1 MLRAAAWAACAAALV
16 VLRPA
21 HLDGAWAECAAL
33 WVYLCAVVALPGIAL
48 RRLSSAAPAE
58 DAAALAVWGFVYGLV
73 LHLVSAEVLL
83 RVGAVSHTW
92 LVCGVVGLVAAWRV
106 QRSRAAETVVS
117 TPASSTHALWWLGL
131 VALLVL
137 RAHHR
142 EPSLRATDYD
152 TDLLW
157 HAGNAAEYLRGPVMW
172 DPRVA
177 GLAFEYHT
185 HAYALPAVAA
195 RTLGLSVAS
204 VSMSWLASLIPVL
217 VVLATAMW
225 ARQLGGWKAGL
236 VAGLSLLLATDPALS
251 LWSMGWQAAETWR
264 SHAYFE
270 AGLWNSPTTSFGLV
284 LFVAALERVQAYL
297 TRPRLLVA
305 VQVLVCAWAM
315 AGAKG
320 STAPVLVAG
329 LCAAGVWSVLRTRTW
344 KQPLFVCA
352 LCASVGVA
360 PAFVRL
366 SGSDAGYAQA
376 MFQVEPFAA
385 FVSAP
390 FVTQLASETWLWLVF
405 PLWLLLF
412 FGPALLWSGAARG
425 HSVLWCCALAGVGAS
440 LLVAAAGHSQLFFAY
455 NSVLCIAVLGG
466 VGFARLRMSSALGL
480 LLFALALPLWLCG
493 ALRLVIQA
501 QRHWVPQSPPA
512 AVQVAWFE
520 ALRTLRVQSAEDAL
534 VLARSETLLVS
545 AYAER
550 RTALETP
557 RFTPQWHAA
566 RRAGRDPRAPFQPLA
581 AEVARALAGEEAARL
596 SLLRKG
602 HASELWLLE
611 DELRLQ
617 AGQPVWGP
625 RPIQVQR
632 VQ

>member
-21 HLDGAWAECAAL
+21 HLDGAWAECAAVWAYV
-33 WVYLCAVVALPGIAL
+33 WVVVALPGVAL
-48 RRLSSAAPAE
+48 RRLSSNTEAE
-58 DAAALAVWGFVYGLV
+58 NAVALAVWGLVYGVV
-73 LHLVSAEVLL
+73 LHLVIAEVLL
-83 RVGAVSHTW
+83 RMGAVSQTW
-92 LVCGVVGLVAAWRV
+92 LVCVALGFVAAWRV
-106 QRSRAAETVVS
+106 WRRSTGEVGVA
-117 TPASSTHALWWLGL
+117 PPSSAKQSLWWLGL
-131 VALLVL
+131 VAVLVL

-142 EPSLRATDYD
+142 EPSLRAADYD

-157 HAGNAAEYLRGPVMW
+157 HAGNAAEYLRGPLMW

-195 RTLGLSVAS
+195 RTLDLPIAS
-204 VSMSWLASLIPVL
+204 VTMSWLASLIPVL

-225 ARQLGGWKAGL
+225 ARQLGGWKAGV
-236 VAGLSLLLATDPALS
+236 VAGCSLLLATDPALA
-251 LWSMGWQAAETWR
+251 LWSMGWEAAEGWR

-297 TRPRLLVA
+297 TRPRFLLA

-329 LCAAGVWSVLRTRTW
+329 LWAASVWSMLRTRSW

-352 LCASVGVA
+352 LCVSVGVA

-366 SGSDAGYAQA
+366 SGNDAGYAQA
-376 MFQVEPFAA
+376 MFEVEPFAA

-390 FVTQLASETWLWLVF
+390 LVTQLAVGAWVWLVF

-412 FGPALLWSGAARG
+412 FGPALLWSFAAKG
-425 HSVLWCCALAGVGAS
+425 HSVLWWCALAGVCAS

-466 VGFARLRMSSALGL
+466 VGFASLCVSSTRVVL
-480 LLFALALPLWLCG
+480 LLAMALPLWLCG
-493 ALRLVIQA
+493 AVRIVIQT
-501 QRHWVPQSPPA
+501 QRHFLPRSQPA
-512 AVQVAWFE
+512 AAQVAWFE
-520 ALRTLRVQSAEDAL
+520 GLRTLRTQSATDAL

-611 DELRLQ
+611 DDLRLQ
-617 AGQPVWGP
+617 AGHPVWGS

-632 VQ
+632 VK

>member
-1 MLRAAAWAACAAALV
+1 
-16 VLRPA
+16 
-21 HLDGAWAECAAL
+21 
-33 WVYLCAVVALPGIAL
+33 
-48 RRLSSAAPAE
+48 
-58 DAAALAVWGFVYGLV
+58 
-73 LHLVSAEVLL
+73 
-83 RVGAVSHTW
+83 
-92 LVCGVVGLVAAWRV
+92 
-106 QRSRAAETVVS
+106 
-117 TPASSTHALWWLGL
+117 
-131 VALLVL
+131 
-137 RAHHR
+137 
-142 EPSLRATDYD
+142 
-152 TDLLW
+152 
-157 HAGNAAEYLRGPVMW
+157 
-172 DPRVA
+172 
-177 GLAFEYHT
+177 
-185 HAYALPAVAA
+185 
-195 RTLGLSVAS
+195 
-204 VSMSWLASLIPVL
+204 
-217 VVLATAMW
+217 
-225 ARQLGGWKAGL
+225 
-236 VAGLSLLLATDPALS
+236 
-251 LWSMGWQAAETWR
+251 
-264 SHAYFE
+264 
-270 AGLWNSPTTSFGLV
+270 
-284 LFVAALERVQAYL
+284 
-297 TRPRLLVA
+297 
-305 VQVLVCAWAM
+305 
-315 AGAKG
+315 
-320 STAPVLVAG
+320 
-329 LCAAGVWSVLRTRTW
+329 
-344 KQPLFVCA
+344 
-352 LCASVGVA
+352 
-360 PAFVRL
+360 
-366 SGSDAGYAQA
+366 
-376 MFQVEPFAA
+376 VEPFAA

-412 FGPALLWSGAARG
+412 FGPALLWSSAARG

-520 ALRTLRVQSAEDAL
+520 ALRTLRAQSAEDAL